1 MKNLLYDSSRFLLIA
16 GPCTLE
22 NENICTQVAEQLM
35 KIKERSGNC
44 ITIVF
49 KASFDKA
56 NRTDVHSR
64 RGMGLEKGLEI
75 LWKIKQ
81 RYQLPV
87 LTDVHLP
94 GQAELA
100 AKVCDA
106 LQVPAFLC
114 RQTDLLEAV
123 AKTKCTVNVKKGQF
137 LSPYD
142 MKFVVEKLRYFGS
155 EEIWQTDRGTTFG
168 YGNLVVD
175 MRSFPIMSKNNAP
188 VILDATHS
196 LQMPGIGVGFTS
208 GDRQFILPLA
218 QAAIGAGANGLFIE
232 THPDPDNAWSD
243 KATQVPVMQ
252 LPEIISKCLK
262 LWKVVNA

>member
-1 MKNLLYDSSRFLLIA
+1 MRNLLYDPSKFLLIA

-22 NENICTQVAEQLM
+22 SEDICGQVAEELI
-35 KIKERSGNC
+35 KIKEQNNGQ

-64 RGMGLEKGLEI
+64 RGIGLEKGLEI
-75 LWKIKQ
+75 LGKIKQ
-81 RYQLPV
+81 QYRLSV

-94 GQAELA
+94 EQAKQA
-100 AKVCDA
+100 GKVCDV

-123 AKTKCTVNVKKGQF
+123 AKTKRTVNVKKGQF

-142 MKFVVEKLRYFGS
+142 MKFVVEKLRYFGA

-175 MRSFPIMSKNNAP
+175 MRSFPIMAKNNAP

-196 LQMPGIGVGFTS
+196 LQMPGTGIGITG

-243 KATQVPVMQ
+243 KATQVPVKQ
-252 LPEIISKCLK
+252 LSTIVNKCLK
-262 LWKVVNA
+262 LWEAIKE

>member
-1 MKNLLYDSSRFLLIA
+1 MKKLLYDPSKFLLIA

-22 NENICTQVAEQLM
+22 SEDICCQVAEELI
-35 KIKERSGNC
+35 KIKEQNNGQ

-64 RGMGLEKGLEI
+64 RGIGLEKGLEI
-75 LWKIKQ
+75 LGEIKQ
-81 RYQLPV
+81 QYQLPV
-87 LTDVHLP
+87 LTDIHLP
-94 GQAELA
+94 EQAKPA
-100 AKVCDA
+100 ANVCDV

-123 AKTKCTVNVKKGQF
+123 AKTKRTVNVKKGQF

-142 MKFVVEKLRYFGS
+142 MKFVVEKLRYFGA

-175 MRSFPIMSKNNAP
+175 MRSFPIMAKNNAP

-196 LQMPGIGVGFTS
+196 LQMPGTGIGITG

-232 THPDPDNAWSD
+232 MHPDPDNAWSD
-243 KATQVPVMQ
+243 KATQLPLNQ
-252 LPEIISKCLK
+252 LSTIVNKCLK
-262 LWKVVNA
+262 LWKTINE